1 MIESFSWS
9 YGFESWRKVMKTK
22 AILVAI
28 LMKFG
33 FFALALGQTPSSSPA
48 RNRLVIRS
56 DQFFAIQQL
65 LDEQVERG
73 YVVSGISY
81 HSSIRNLHSNGR
93 LEIELEMPAMP
104 GTHQYRALTTEL
116 ESAALQ
122 TALNDYGAKGFR
134 LLRQTPIPLELGLV
148 RTRDMFVAV
157 MGQTAT
163 SPARYEY
170 RVVAYQHQFWVRQQI
185 RKALTDGFI
194 GVCRHKF
201 GLLIYLVM
209 EKTSE

>member
-1 MIESFSWS
+1 
-9 YGFESWRKVMKTK
+9 MKPK
-22 AILVAI
+22 AIMVAI
-28 LMKFG
+28 LMEFG
-33 FFALALGQTPSSSPA
+33 LFALAFGQNLSSSPA
-48 RNRLVIRS
+48 RNRLIIRS
-56 DQFFAIQQL
+56 DQFSAIQQL
-65 LDEQVERG
+65 LNEQVARG

-81 HSSIRNLHSNGR
+81 HSSIMNLHRNGR
-93 LEIELEMPAMP
+93 LEIGLEVAAMP

-122 TALNDYGAKGFR
+122 AALNDYGAKGFR
-134 LLRQTPIPLELGLV
+134 LLRQTPIPIELGLV
-148 RTRDMFVAV
+148 RTQAMFVAV
-157 MGQTAT
+157 MEQTAT

-170 RVVAYQHQFWVRQQI
+170 RVVAYQHQFWVREQI